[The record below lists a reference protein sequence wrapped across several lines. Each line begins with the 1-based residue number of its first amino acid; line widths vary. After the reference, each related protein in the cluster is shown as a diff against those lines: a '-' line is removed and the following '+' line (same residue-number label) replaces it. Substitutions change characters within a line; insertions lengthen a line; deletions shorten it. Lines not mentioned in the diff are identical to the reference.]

1 MQTKEREAGELLPLA
16 KSQIKTMLFRI
27 IVVLML
33 TSTLST
39 AYAQADP
46 QPYALFDQQGKK
58 TKFKKLLKEAFE
70 ADIILFGESH
80 NSAISHWLQN
90 VLARELRANGP
101 LTVGMEMFESD
112 QQAALDDYQAG
123 NIKTED
129 LDKVGEGL
137 WSNFKTD
144 YQPLV
149 DWAAKNDVP
158 VIATN
163 VPRKY
168 ARLVFKDGF
177 AGLDT
182 LSDDEKRLLP
192 TLPVPYDASLP
203 GYVKMLEMM
212 PGGHGGETFPM
223 AQAIKDATMA
233 HFIVARKQEGRTFLH
248 LNGSYHSDDYEG
260 IGWYLRQYAPGLKV
274 MTITT
279 IEQEMIGQL
288 EAENTGKADFT
299 IAVPALMTKTY

>member
-1 MQTKEREAGELLPLA
+1 
-16 KSQIKTMLFRI
+16 
-27 IVVLML
+27 ML
-33 TSTLST
+33 TTSFTT

-46 QPYALFDQQGKK
+46 APYALFNQQSKK
-58 TKFKKLLKEAFE
+58 TKFKKLLKEALE
-70 ADIILFGESH
+70 ADVILFGESH

-112 QQAALDDYQAG
+112 QQTALDDYQTG
-123 NIKTED
+123 KIKAED

-137 WSNFKTD
+137 WSNFSTD

-149 DWAAKNDVP
+149 NWAAEQDVP

-168 ARLVFKDGF
+168 ARLVFK
-177 AGLDT
+177 AGLDS
-182 LSDDEKRLLP
+182 LLALPADEKQLLP
-192 TLPVPYDASLP
+192 PLPIPYDASLP

-212 PGGHGGETFPM
+212 PGGHAGSTFPM

-233 HFIVARKQEGRTFLH
+233 HFIVARQQAGRKFLH

-260 IGWYLRQYAPGLKV
+260 IGWYLRQYAPNLKV

-279 IEQEMIGQL
+279 IEQESIGQL
-288 EAENTGKADFT
+288 DAENTDKANFT